1 MKKLLIALGCVMM
14 VTSSVSALS
23 LKPNAFSD
31 VSKND
36 SNFEAI
42 AWLEDNGV
50 IEGYEDGTFKP
61 DVTINR
67 AEFLKMVYE
76 ADPAFVSSAGDEKAC
91 VDIGY
96 DGPGGNPDPA
106 ACDYK
111 PFSDV
116 KASAWY
122 NDYVL
127 QAKMEGIVEGYGDG
141 TFRPDKPISY
151 AEAVKIIVE
160 KFFWDPEYG
169 DGECDNSEFYN
180 EAREG
185 DDDKL
190 DKDAWYYHY
199 VKFTDSVCISDF
211 GSAAI
216 GVWGYL
222 AVDQPIERGDMA
234 ELIYR
239 AKAVRDDNNQPF
251 SGQNSVP
258 KILKYCRDSYVITLD
273 NGRDEYPMAPEYN
286 HLGFLGQIFTSYE
299 YCGRESVGRLFGV
312 EQGDGMAGFFDYSL
326 GSTLN
331 LEAGGPSDDLEDV
344 LGDIGYVCDTDALP
358 CEEYELSKEVSIEDI
373 MKLEPYVDEMES
385 DDCVNCG

>member
-1 MKKLLIALGCVMM
+1 MKRIFLVLCCVMLIG
-14 VTSSVSALS
+14 SSVSALS
-23 LKPNAFSD
+23 PKDEIFSD
-31 VSKND
+31 VINGD

-42 AWLEDNGV
+42 SWLWDNGV
-50 IEGYEDGTFKP
+50 IEGYADGTFKP
-61 DVTINR
+61 DITINR

-76 ADPAFVSSAGDEKAC
+76 ADPAFVSSSGNEKAC
-91 VDIGY
+91 VEIGY

-127 QAKMEGIVEGYGDG
+127 QAKAEGIIEGYKDG
-141 TFRPDKPISY
+141 TFRPDQPISY
-151 AEAVKIIVE
+151 AEAVKIISE
-160 KFFWDPEYG
+160 KYFGDLGYG
-169 DGECDNSEFYN
+169 
-180 EAREG
+180 EADCPDFAEDRPY
-185 DDDKL
+185 DKDHL
-190 DKDAWYYHY
+190 DKDAWYYPY
-199 VKFTDSVCISDF
+199 VKFTDYVCISDF

-216 GVWGYL
+216 GMWGYL
-222 AVDQPIERGDMA
+222 DVNVNITRGDMA

-239 AKAVRDDNNQPF
+239 AKAVRDNDNQPF
-251 SGQNSVP
+251 SEEDSVP
-258 KILKYCRDSYVITLD
+258 KVLKYCRDSYVVTLD

-326 GSTLN
+326 GSSLN
-331 LEAGGPSDDLEDV
+331 LKAGGPSVDLEEV
-344 LGDIGYVCDTDALP
+344 LSDIGYVCDTDTDP
-358 CEEYELSKEVSIEDI
+358 CEEYKLSKEVSIEAI
-373 MKLEPYVDEMES
+373 MKLEPYVDEIEN